1 MHMYISTSYVIRATH
16 AAVLRGW
23 ACDHRVVVCMYVC
36 MYVCMC
42 RCVSPIMVCG
52 QHILRFDVLC
62 ACCDHCDHCVF
73 VAIIAF
79 CVIVVPMWYVLC
91 VCCDHRS
98 QCVFGAIIESSSC
111 QYTYVHAAH
120 IIALHASVFDHRSPR
135 HGARLS
141 YLDHRAWPQEQLV

>member
-1 MHMYISTSYVIRATH
+1 MRKNSFIGWTCYHRIVVCMHAYVYIHLLCYTGNTC
-16 AAVLRGW
+16 RGFTW
-23 ACDHRVVVCMYVC
+23 VGMRSSCSCMYVC

-111 QYTYVHAAH
+111 HYTYVHAAH
-120 IIALHASVFDHRSPR
+120 IIALHASVFDHR
-135 HGARLS
+135 
-141 YLDHRAWPQEQLV
+141 